1 MSTSKFTHAPMKRLL
16 TGEYQAPDYP
26 AFLPNLSPSEM
37 FHAGIF
43 GGTYFRDITLDGKSW
58 HCNAWKEFQSHGFF
72 DDLEISTRVAS
83 GEYVVSRN
91 RYGVRCG
98 QDLQTWVEK
107 GWIKEKFDSHGW
119 VHWYCRFYLGR
130 RCSDDD
136 RQISRWS
143 ACAGGKGRW
152 KRFLI
157 AKCVKKGSRFDD
169 ESVSPTVRQLLL
181 HWAYQLTERHFNQY
195 KSMIE
200 KGHKTSF
207 IPQRQMA
214 HVVKNQA
221 NRTSENDAS
230 EREQGKA
237 KRAKEQKD
245 AREQRRLKRA
255 RLQDS
260 ARD

>member
-1 MSTSKFTHAPMKRLL
+1 MKQLPN
-16 TGEYQAPDYP
+16 GEYQAPDHP
-26 AFLPNLSPSEM
+26 TFLPNLSPSDM

-43 GGTYFRDITLDGKSW
+43 GGTYFRDISLDGKSW
-58 HCNAWKEFQSHGFF
+58 HRNAWKEFQPHNFF
-72 DDLEISTRVAS
+72 DGLDIHTHVAS
-83 GEYVVSRN
+83 DEYVVSRN
-91 RYGVRCG
+91 RYGVKCG

-107 GWIKEKFDSHGW
+107 GWIKEKFDTHGW
-119 VHWYCRFYLGR
+119 VHWYCRFFLGR

-143 ACAGGKGRW
+143 ACAGEKGRW

-169 ESVSPTVRQLLL
+169 DTVSPTVRQLLL

-195 KSMIE
+195 RSMIQ

-214 HVVKNQA
+214 HVVK
-221 NRTSENDAS
+221 SEDNNTAGNDVS
-230 EREQGKA
+230 KREAEKA
-237 KRAKEQKD
+237 KHSKEQND

-255 RLQDS
+255 RLRES
-260 ARD
+260 ASD